1 MRATQTD
8 MMEIHFDFRR
18 AARETMAKKARVW
31 PFGFVRVK
39 RVIDLIATAMDD
51 AKWAEAK
58 AVQKTKLYEE
68 CAENAHDAFVRVRS
82 LEKENA
88 ELKTQLARKEAQYAD
103 AVSRWAGLARLW
115 QEEHGGGLV
124 YVKEGADGG
133 VQVWDEAVGDG
144 CEPSAV
150 IELKPIGKTVADCE
164 YVTNEERKA
173 EENENV
179 ALEAAAVSAGCAAE
193 GTETG
198 ADCDPPE
205 LAGQGDAGASAGE
218 QGDGIPKG

>member
-1 MRATQTD
+1 MIKTIMKAFGYVRKEELDAVN
-8 MMEIHFDFRR
+8 EELF
-18 AARETMAKKARVW
+18 AARCREEVLCYKKNH
-31 PFGFVRVK
+31 
-39 RVIDLIATAMDD
+39 LSSL
-51 AKWAEAK
+51 
-58 AVQKTKLYEE
+58 KL
-68 CAENAHDAFVRVRS
+68 DS
-82 LEKENA
+82 LMRRNE
-88 ELKTQLARKEAQYAD
+88 ELKRERDELRRLLVEKEAQYAD

-150 IELKPIGKTVADCE
+150 IELKPIGKAVAACE
-164 YVTNEERKA
+164 YVTSEERK

-198 ADCDPPE
+198 ADCDPSE
-205 LAGQGDAGASAGE
+205 LAGQGNAGASAGE